1 MNTNYKNVKCIN
13 LVTYTHTHVE
23 TTSFVLGLLKKRNQ
37 GFMLGSTFV
46 LKNSAC
52 CKMAVKA
59 STPQTLQSL
68 WRRNSTSSNQGP
80 RECKTLVKKNNSQ
93 GAHMHTAILT
103 PKTWPRHPRRKSTC
117 LKRCSKE
124 PEKNARPSTNSC
136 IDPAS
141 GLTQPQDYKTARHQH
156 TNTCQKS
163 PWIGIKGWYKWFM
176 QACIHTWHMKLR
188 RWILRTLIPSHH
200 AKQPCCGA

>member
-124 PEKNARPSTNSC
+124 PEKKTQGPQQTA
-136 IDPAS
+136 A
-141 GLTQPQDYKTARHQH
+141 LTQQVGWHNHKITKPQGTSTQTHAR
-156 TNTCQKS
+156 
-163 PWIGIKGWYKWFM
+163 
-176 QACIHTWHMKLR
+176 
-188 RWILRTLIPSHH
+188 SHLE
-200 AKQPCCGA
+200 

>member
-1 MNTNYKNVKCIN
+1 MYKSGDIH
-13 LVTYTHTHVE
+13 THTHVE

-124 PEKNARPSTNSC
+124 PEKKKRKALNKQLHWPSKWVDTTTRLQNRKA
-136 IDPAS
+136 PAHKHMPEVTLNRDK
-141 GLTQPQDYKTARHQH
+141 GLIQMVHASVH
-156 TNTCQKS
+156 T
-163 PWIGIKGWYKWFM
+163 
-176 QACIHTWHMKLR
+176 HMTHE
-188 RWILRTLIPSHH
+188 ITSVDTSHSDSISSR
-200 AKQPCCGA
+200 